1 MSSGRDDNSRKRK
14 KRNECK
20 VVTTEKVGAN
30 EQLPRGVSVNSISMN
45 EYLLCLGSA
54 KSWESRNERDTV
66 PASERHYIPGGQTDT
81 GQSLQRDA
89 AGSTVEG
96 CIGSCVCIHIRTHG
110 CTWQEGPPAQPGGF
124 KDISLEETRPGW
136 AS

>member
-1 MSSGRDDNSRKRK
+1 
-14 KRNECK
+14 
-20 VVTTEKVGAN
+20 
-30 EQLPRGVSVNSISMN
+30 MN

-54 KSWESRNERDTV
+54 KSWESRNETDMV

-110 CTWQEGPPAQPGGF
+110 CTWQEGPPAQPGGVQGHLPGGNETWLGLVESVNTE
-124 KDISLEETRPGW
+124 KRSRQQESRKIMLYMPHNEQRKIWSLVKGPTVN
-136 AS
+136 S